1 MGSFKRENNIFI
13 NGRTFCL
20 DKFLSS
26 YIVVYMFVSLGA
38 FLVIWTWKLVDQG
51 FYSKFSPEFGF
62 DALNKS
68 FLFRL
73 KILNSNNM

>member
-1 MGSFKRENNIFI
+1 MGSFKREKNIFI

-26 YIVVYMFVSLGA
+26 YIVVYMFVSLGT

-51 FYSKFSPEFGF
+51 FSSKFSLGF
-62 DALNKS
+62 DALNTS